1 MTIRY
6 LNKCTLTDTVY
17 IKVIDDNE
25 LYIPSAFTPLSSNP
39 ENSVFKIY
47 SNDLIYAHL
56 SIFNRWGEKV
66 YETDQGNRS
75 GWNGQFKGELAP
87 AGVYSYIAEV
97 VYLNRRKVIKKG
109 ALVLIR

>member
-1 MTIRY
+1 M
-6 LNKCTLTDTVY
+6 
-17 IKVIDDNE
+17 
-25 LYIPSAFTPLSSNP
+25 
-39 ENSVFKIY
+39 
-47 SNDLIYAHL
+47 
-56 SIFNRWGEKV
+56 